1 MNFRIHFYRAC
12 SSMRTMGVVCLRE
25 RKQILWNRKMI

>member
-12 SSMRTMGVVCLRE
+12 SSMRTMGVGGLRE
-25 RKQILWNRKMI
+25 RESKFCGTEK